1 MEGQGEPNTLR
12 NEAWEKLIHEYEE
25 PLTMMDGPLKM
36 ANMFAMTM
44 ANAKNAELN
53 VPYPVGAKE
62 WAESIFERWF
72 ELVGEIAK
80 SSGIRQ
86 TLLDRDLYDPFDIEN
101 SPSWNDGLK
110 IEDLPHILEDVHSD
124 VDDTSNILEELY
136 GPLGLEPFALV
147 HFGVAKKSSNTLSG
161 QYNRL
166 FPVKLV
172 LRTAASMITSR
183 DEYDF
188 IGKDEDDE
196 YEYDELLLENLRN
209 ESLKVARYARAK
221 FEWIDKQS
229 GNNMGEKLSV
239 GLPTGTGDATKIKKQ
254 AERFVSQFVGSVRNK
269 GQGLP
274 FELGLLVV
282 DQNGE
287 VKFTESGARFML
299 MQNPLFDTNEVW
311 KNEDAFSDKEKN
323 FLIAMIKRNVP
334 AEFDFMLEIIKW
346 INEGTNTPKP
356 IEKQISELM
365 SVSNTESSLLRS
377 GTLARMIELGIIS
390 REQSGRNVT
399 YSVTDIGQK
408 LIKQ

>member
-1 MEGQGEPNTLR
+1 MEPTEPIR
-12 NEAWEKLIHEYEE
+12 NEAWDSLFQDFEE
-25 PLTMMDGPLKM
+25 PLTMIDGPLKM

-44 ANAKNAELN
+44 ANAKNADLN
-53 VPYPVGAKE
+53 VPFPVGAKE

-86 TLLDRDLYDPFDIEN
+86 SLLDRDLYDPMDIDN

-110 IEDLPHILEDVHSD
+110 IEDLPHLIEGAQSD
-124 VDDTSNILEELY
+124 VDDSSEILEELY
-136 GPLGLEPFALV
+136 GPLGLEPFALI
-147 HFGVAKKSSNTLSG
+147 HFGVIKNTNNTLSG

-172 LRTAASMITSR
+172 LRTAASMISSR

-188 IGKDEDDE
+188 IGNEEDDE
-196 YEYDELLLENLRN
+196 FEYDELLLENLRN
-209 ESLKVARYARAK
+209 ECLKVARYAKAK

-239 GLPTGTGDATKIKKQ
+239 GFPTGSGDDSKIKKQ

-282 DQNGE
+282 DNNGE
-287 VKFTESGARFML
+287 VKFTENGARFM
-299 MQNPLFDTNEVW
+299 MMKNPLFDTNQVW
-311 KNEDAFSDKEKN
+311 KNDDAFSQEEKQ
-323 FLIAMIKRNVP
+323 FLVSMIKRNVP
-334 AEFDFMLEIIKW
+334 GEFEFMCKTVKW
-346 INEGTNTPKP
+346 ISEGTNTPKP
-356 IEKQISELM
+356 IEIMISKEM
-365 SVSNTESSLLRS
+365 DVSKTEASLLRS
-377 GTLARMIELGIIS
+377 GTLARMIELGIIN

-399 YSVTDIGQK
+399 YHVSSFGHS
-408 LIKQ
+408 LISK

>member
-1 MEGQGEPNTLR
+1 MEEQDESNTLR

-221 FEWIDKQS
+221 FE
-229 GNNMGEKLSV
+229 
-239 GLPTGTGDATKIKKQ
+239 
-254 AERFVSQFVGSVRNK
+254 
-269 GQGLP
+269 
-274 FELGLLVV
+274 
-282 DQNGE
+282 
-287 VKFTESGARFML
+287 
-299 MQNPLFDTNEVW
+299 
-311 KNEDAFSDKEKN
+311 
-323 FLIAMIKRNVP
+323 
-334 AEFDFMLEIIKW
+334 
-346 INEGTNTPKP
+346 
-356 IEKQISELM
+356 
-365 SVSNTESSLLRS
+365 
-377 GTLARMIELGIIS
+377 
-390 REQSGRNVT
+390 
-399 YSVTDIGQK
+399 
-408 LIKQ
+408 